1 MPPIQNLTINLNAAP
16 AAALAQVAQPLP
28 PSHHKPAW
36 QTCLEVAAPLASL
49 ALALAPVVAKV
60 WPW

>member
-1 MPPIQNLTINLNAAP
+1 MPPIKSLIINLNAAP
-16 AAALAQVAQPLP
+16 AAAPAQGAQPLP
-28 PSHHKPAW
+28 PSHYKPAW

-49 ALALAPVVAKV
+49 ALTLAPVVAKV